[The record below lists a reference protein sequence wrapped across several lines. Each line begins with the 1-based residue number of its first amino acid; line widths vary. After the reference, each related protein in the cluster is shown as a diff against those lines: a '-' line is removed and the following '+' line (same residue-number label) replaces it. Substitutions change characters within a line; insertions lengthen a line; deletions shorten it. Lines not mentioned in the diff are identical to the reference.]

1 MSRLLTVA
9 LCAGWAFV
17 VAGGISIPANAATCT
32 TTNSIS
38 VTTNGGD
45 TASCSQASN
54 SGNIN
59 GNPMTD
65 DWMPTHPGFVFLDA
79 SDNGSGLANGALTIS
94 TTPGGAWSINAALVG
109 GYTNFALGIKLG
121 NFNPDW
127 AVFLLGGNWNL
138 GGVLGKIR
146 GNHGSRFLPRDPVRT
161 GGTCAGA
168 TRPSPVLVRSVGLGW
183 ARHSAPSRH
192 GERSIAFAILGPWTQ
207 HQGSRTFGARSLF
220 AS

>member
-32 TTNSIS
+32 TINSIS

-65 DWMPTHPGFVFLDA
+65 DWMLTHPGFVFLDA
-79 SDNGSGLANGALTIS
+79 SDNGSGLADGALTIS

-138 GGVLGKIR
+138 GGVWAKSAATMGAGFSHAILYAQVAPVPVPPALLLFLSGVLG
-146 GNHGSRFLPRDPVRT
+146 L
-161 GGTCAGA
+161 
-168 TRPSPVLVRSVGLGW
+168 VGLGIRRRR
-183 ARHSAPSRH
+183 AM
-192 GERSIAFAILGPWTQ
+192 
-207 HQGSRTFGARSLF
+207 
-220 AS
+220 ASVA